1 MKNKKGFTLVEL
13 LAVMTLLLIITMLA
27 YPNFAKL
34 STKVKNKFDYSTKL
48 LIESAAKIYVNN
60 NKTEIDNGLKTSSSY
75 CLPVGK
81 IAAYDYLDTPIKN
94 SDGND
99 MDMSLCVLVSKET
112 TNNKKKYKYELSS
125 TKKATGDYLPP
136 ILTLKNKGNAV
147 ECKLNMYPDNINKT
161 TFDNNCEVVVSD
173 NKTKTFTVGNNI
185 TVDTIEYGDILILE
199 YIAVDESGNK
209 SKPLD
214 IKLKK

>member
-1 MKNKKGFTLVEL
+1 MH
-13 LAVMTLLLIITMLA
+13 MR
-27 YPNFAKL
+27 
-34 STKVKNKFDYSTKL
+34 
-48 LIESAAKIYVNN
+48 
-60 NKTEIDNGLKTSSSY
+60 
-75 CLPVGK
+75 
-81 IAAYDYLDTPIKN
+81 
-94 SDGND
+94 
-99 MDMSLCVLVSKET
+99 LCVLVSKET
-112 TNNKKKYKYELSS
+112 TNNKTKYKYELSS

-161 TFDNNCEVVVSD
+161 SFDNNCEVVVSD

-185 TVDTIEYGDILILE
+185 TVDTIENGDILILE